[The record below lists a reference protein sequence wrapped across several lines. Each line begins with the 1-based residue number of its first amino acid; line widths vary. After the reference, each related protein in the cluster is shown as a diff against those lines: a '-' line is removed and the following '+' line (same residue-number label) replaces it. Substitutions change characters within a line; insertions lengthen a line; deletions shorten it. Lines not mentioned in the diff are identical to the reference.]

1 MQKNPF
7 LLLNMPG
14 ATSFIRDSHKNK
26 DQLRIKRYASTLAGK
41 AQLKY
46 FLTGVVGCWGCSGAV
61 GVGTDAV
68 VLCCDKG
75 CCCCSAE
82 GVTGTGGWTCG
93 GSCACGGVGVCLW
106 GGCIVC
112 DCGPGGIAWG
122 VGVGAAVAAAAA
134 CCCCDPKPG
143 GVWWGVGVRLG
154 TGEGEFRCMGGCG
167 RGGQWIWLPWE
178 PGAIAGE
185 FTGQEALVICACG
198 KEVHICNDLK

>member
-1 MQKNPF
+1 MHEKITSPVERPDPNPYICPF
-7 LLLNMPG
+7 V
-14 ATSFIRDSHKNK
+14 
-26 DQLRIKRYASTLAGK
+26 QIKYL
-41 AQLKY
+41 
-46 FLTGVVGCWGCSGAV
+46 LTGVVGCCVCSGAV

-112 DCGPGGIAWG
+112 DCGPGGNAWG
-122 VGVGAAVAAAAA
+122 VGVGTVVAAAAA

-167 RGGQWIWLPWE
+167 RGGQWMWLPWE
-178 PGAIAGE
+178 PGAMAGE
-185 FTGQEALVICACG
+185 FTGQEELFICACG
-198 KEVHICNDLK
+198 KTSTHLQWLQIEKESKYC